1 MNNMNKILAV
11 ITAAILSCSPIFA
24 MQEAPDTLLHITTP
38 SNLLITESPAGM
50 KVTVTDSVS
59 GECID
64 SVLTEYSS
72 YASIKTDTDTG
83 KGYFREKRPGHNIL
97 ELCDNSSPWGVSML
111 GVCVGLTNPLG
122 QGSPEGLQ
130 WSKSFE
136 ISWLSCINVYYSF
149 GRSDISFGLGFD
161 WRNYKATTAGR
172 RLVANDNKGIEW
184 GEYPE
189 GVTPKYSRLKV
200 FSLQV
205 PVLYRWSIPKS
216 SLNLRIGPVLNF
228 NTYASLLTVWD
239 DPDGHKMEDFTKA
252 VSPRRFTVDFFGSL
266 SFNNIVGLYVRY
278 SPMKVMDASP
288 SVNFNPLTIGVT
300 IGI

>member
-1 MNNMNKILAV
+1 M
-11 ITAAILSCSPIFA
+11 
-24 MQEAPDTLLHITTP
+24 
-38 SNLLITESPAGM
+38 
-50 KVTVTDSVS
+50 
-59 GECID
+59 
-64 SVLTEYSS
+64 
-72 YASIKTDTDTG
+72 
-83 KGYFREKRPGHNIL
+83 
-97 ELCDNSSPWGVSML
+97 
-111 GVCVGLTNPLG
+111 
-122 QGSPEGLQ
+122 
-130 WSKSFE
+130 
-136 ISWLSCINVYYSF
+136 YYSF

-205 PVLYRWSIPKS
+205 PCALPLVNTQIIIKPK
-216 SLNLRIGPVLNF
+216 NQPVLNF
-228 NTYASLLTVWD
+228 NTYAPLLTVWD
-239 DPDGHKMEDFTKA
+239 DPHGHKMEDFTKA
-252 VSPRRFTVDFFGSL
+252 ISPRRFTVDFFGSL

>member
-1 MNNMNKILAV
+1 
-11 ITAAILSCSPIFA
+11 
-24 MQEAPDTLLHITTP
+24 
-38 SNLLITESPAGM
+38 M

-252 VSPRRFTVDFFGSL
+252 ISPRRFTVDFFGEPV
-266 SFNNIVGLYVRY
+266 IQQY
-278 SPMKVMDASP
+278 SRLICEILPYEGYGCLPVCQFQSSHNWRD
-288 SVNFNPLTIGVT
+288 NRNLTQKQLFHWRGMQIKT
-300 IGI
+300 FRAIFIDYIELKNT